1 MISKKQ
7 IRTLDVL
14 EAVLFL
20 KGRIYFDTQRNRLFK
35 FLDTHSKKLDAIA
48 EIKIRNFDMSQYA
61 MFRDITED
69 HYDVKAKMASMA
81 KLIDIDRR
89 LVKTEHDL
97 SELEDNYNYFDE
109 DEDY

>member
-1 MISKKQ
+1 MISSDGK
-7 IRTLDVL
+7 LLEVL
-14 EAVLFL
+14 EAYLYLKSRMFL
-20 KGRIYFDTQRNRLFK
+20 DEQRNKLFK
-35 FLDTHSKKLDAIA
+35 FLDDSSKKLDAIA
-48 EIKIRNFDMSQYA
+48 EIKIRNLDMSQYA

>member
-1 MISKKQ
+1 MVTTMLSKKQ

-35 FLDTHSKKLDAIA
+35 FLDTHSKKLDQIA

-61 MFRDITED
+61 MFRDITEMRF
-69 HYDVKAKMASMA
+69 YK
-81 KLIDIDRR
+81 
-89 LVKTEHDL
+89 E
-97 SELEDNYNYFDE
+97 NY
-109 DEDY
+109 